1 MTTYR
6 TLAELHEEAPAL
18 REVLANSVG
27 AVALAADNG
36 RAWLTADFACLASH
50 RACVPLPHF
59 FTQAQMRWAI
69 DSAGVSTLLT
79 DQSDGTL
86 WQQLGF
92 KQREL
97 MPIGSL
103 YCWEREME
111 HVLLPLGTAKITF
124 TSGSTGQP
132 KGVCLSQSAQE
143 TVAQSIAN
151 ILRELGVQRHLCA
164 LPLPVLL
171 ENVAGAYAAT
181 VAGIECII
189 PPLSAVGWRGAQQW
203 DAAAFLQ
210 CVAEHRAES
219 CIILPQM
226 LKALLPLMA
235 QFDTAS
241 LKLVAVGGARVA
253 PDLLHTAQQQGLPV
267 YEGYGLSECCSVV
280 CLNLPRASKVGTAG
294 KPLSHAAV
302 RINAAGEL
310 EVAGSHFLGY
320 LGQES
325 SQSDDWL
332 PTGDLASI
340 DAEGFVSITGRCKN
354 VIVSSYG
361 RNISPE
367 WVESELLSQ
376 AGILQAAV
384 FGEAQAFLV
393 AVIFAPTLSVRELQC
408 AVEQANQALPDYA
421 QVKKFFRTNEAFT
434 LSNGLATS
442 NGRNKREA
450 IAEYFQMAMDQLYL
464 VETL

>member
-1 MTTYR
+1 MKTYR
-6 TLAELHEEAPAL
+6 KLTELHETPAL
-18 REVLANSVG
+18 REVLASGVG
-27 AVALAADNG
+27 AVALAAENS
-36 RAWLTADFACLASH
+36 RAWLAADFACLTSR

-59 FTQAQMRWAI
+59 FTQAQMRWVI
-69 DSAGVSTLLT
+69 DSAGVRTVLT
-79 DQSDGTL
+79 DKPDGAL
-86 WQQLGF
+86 WRPLGF
-92 KQREL
+92 QQREL
-97 MPIGSL
+97 MPIDGL
-103 YCWEREME
+103 YCWERETE
-111 HVLLPLGTAKITF
+111 RVLLPLGTAKITF

-171 ENVAGAYAAT
+171 ENIAGAYAAT
-181 VAGIECII
+181 LAGIECVI
-189 PPLSAVGWRGAQQW
+189 PSLSAVGWRGAQQW

-210 CVAEHRAES
+210 CVAESRAES

-226 LKALLPLMA
+226 LKALLPLMT
-235 QFDTAS
+235 QFDIAS

-253 PDLLHTAQQQGLPV
+253 PDLLRTAQQQGLPV

-280 CLNLPRASKVGTAG
+280 CLNLPRANKVGTAG
-294 KPLSHAAV
+294 KPLSHAEV
-302 RINAAGEL
+302 RINAMGEL
-310 EVAGSHFLGY
+310 EVAGNHFLGY
-320 LGQES
+320 LGQEP
-325 SQSDDWL
+325 SQIDDWL

-340 DAEGFVSITGRCKN
+340 DEEGFVCITGRCKN

-376 AGILQAAV
+376 TGVLQAAV

-393 AVIFAPTLSVRELQC
+393 AVIFAPTLSASELQH
-408 AVEQANQALPDYA
+408 AVEHANQALPDYA
-421 QVKKFFRTNEAFT
+421 QVKKFLRTDKAFT